1 MTLAYELKKFRVCG
15 LNQSARDDSVDRP
28 ITENRLPGRLRVAEN
43 FGSHLSHVNVNQSK
57 RRGSIT

>member
-28 ITENRLPGRLRVAEN
+28 ITENRLPGRLGVAEN
-43 FGSHLSHVNVNQSK
+43 FGSHLSNVNQSK